1 MPETPYKIEQ
11 FKKALHDR
19 SAFSCGVDPIDN
31 WVKNSITEETKS
43 DRVRLWC
50 GTDPSGALFGVYAL
64 NPHSIAVED
73 AGQLST
79 KREAQALERGRS
91 AKPVPVL
98 YLTCLAID
106 QRFQKMGLGEAL
118 MGHAIQKAVKLS
130 EEIPVSAI
138 VLDVYDDDNFG
149 RRLEFYQRLGFHS
162 FDEDKPARMYL
173 PIVDARKS
181 IEKADKVQA
190 VSPESIG

>member
-19 SAFSCGVDPIDN
+19 SAFSCGVETIDN

-50 GTDPSGALFGVYAL
+50 ATDSSGALFGVYAL
-64 NPHSIAVED
+64 NPHSVAVED

-79 KREAQALERGRS
+79 KREAQGRS
-91 AKPVPVL
+91 SRPVPVL

-106 QRFQKMGLGEAL
+106 QRFQKKGLGEAL
-118 MGHAIQKAVKLS
+118 MVHAIQKAVKIS
-130 EEIPVSAI
+130 EDIAVSAI
-138 VLDVYDDDNFG
+138 VLDVYNDENFD
-149 RRLEFYQRLGFHS
+149 RRLEFYQRLGFYS
-162 FDEDKPARMYL
+162 FDKANPVRMYL
-173 PIVDARKS
+173 PMADARKS
-181 IEKADKVQA
+181 VEKADRA
-190 VSPESIG
+190 HSVSAEAC

>member
-11 FKKALHDR
+11 FAKALHDR

-50 GTDPSGALFGVYAL
+50 GTDSSGALFGVYAL